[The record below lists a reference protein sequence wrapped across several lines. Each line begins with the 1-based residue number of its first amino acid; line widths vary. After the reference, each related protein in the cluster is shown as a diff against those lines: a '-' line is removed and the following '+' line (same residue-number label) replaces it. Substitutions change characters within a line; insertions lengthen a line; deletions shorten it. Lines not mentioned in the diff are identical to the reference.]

1 MTSWVGKTKM
11 RSCGLVSAMRTA
23 ALENGIS
30 DFSALSDLAVNQT
43 IEANQKT
50 SAEFVRLSV

>member
-1 MTSWVGKTKM
+1 M

-30 DFSALSDLAVNQT
+30 DFSALSDFAVNQT